1 MKKLSG
7 FIVSKRIPLLIVA
20 LILTAVCAVGAMK
33 VEVNSDM
40 TKYLPDDFSMK
51 IGMDIMN
58 EEFPAMDSSQTIRVM
73 ATGLDEEQKG
83 ELLKKLKDIQYVS
96 SVTHDESEDY
106 NKGENT
112 LYILNTT
119 YAYGSN
125 EELSIERALDFNFN
139 DYNIVYKNDEMIQST
154 VPMWVMGLA
163 VVLVLIIL
171 FVMCGSW
178 FEPVL
183 FLATIGMAIGI
194 NAGTNIFLGS
204 VSNVTQSISA
214 ILQMVLSM
222 DYSIILMNRYRQEK
236 AALGNKEGAMKAAL
250 VNSFSSV
257 ASSAFTTVV
266 GLLMLVFMQFKI
278 GFDIG
283 VVLAKGIFISMLCVF
298 IVLPGLIVLFD
309 KAIEK
314 TTKKE
319 LHIPMGAVARFSNKM
334 RYVLSAAFAVMFV
347 GFYILQGYT
356 QIVYSLEMKDPVA
369 EVFPTTNMLVLI
381 YDNDDEEV
389 IADLTEQL
397 EQDEH
402 VQMAMGYP
410 NLLGKRHTAG
420 DMVNSIMGLSNSFG
434 ISMDAGIELNEDL
447 LKIVYYD
454 KFDGES
460 KPVTMGE
467 FLAFLSDDVME
478 NEMFE
483 SYISEDMRE
492 SAGALE
498 LFKDKS
504 SLTQKRSAKELSKF
518 FGIEEELVKSLMVYY
533 FGSNGGVDYGTMTL
547 PQFADYVVNEVA
559 KNEMYASMF
568 DDKTMAQ
575 LDMLT
580 TFTDKDEILK
590 LRGFEEMAVML
601 GTEPDQM
608 RSLYFV
614 YTDENQENYLSNLDA
629 NRQLNLQQVINYV
642 VSNSDKFSSMMSSE
656 NLEQLPLAQKMIEG
670 TLNNKKYSPN
680 ALAELVGMDSTQIK
694 QLYLL
699 YISQHGNS
707 SRWQLS
713 LKQMLDF
720 VSSDVMNNP
729 DFAGMID
736 SSMTAQVGGAKAMAD
751 AVISDEKLTAKE
763 ISALL
768 VPLAG
773 EGMLDENMIEL
784 SLVYYASTTDAY
796 NDEWQLNIEELFGHL
811 ANSMVNDPRYSALIG
826 EEIKGKLDEIKGSLQ
841 TGVEM
846 LKSDEYSRMVFQT
859 TLPAESEETTAF
871 IDRINEVCEAD
882 AKNPVYII
890 GNSAMNYEMSQT
902 FDDEL
907 AFITLLTSLAIFV
920 IVALSFKSII
930 VPLILVLL
938 VQLGVYITIAVI
950 GLQGFSI
957 YFLALL
963 IVECILMGATI
974 DYGILFTNYYIEN
987 RQTLDKKNA
996 LIAAYKGSIH
1006 TIMTSGLIMVAVT
1019 ATISVLY
1026 DEPTIAQICRTI
1038 AIGVFSAILLILFVL
1053 PGLLAACDKLIIRE
1067 KKTRK
1072 KKKEQQ

>member
-1 MKKLSG
+1 MKRIPD
-7 FIVSKRIPLLIVA
+7 FIVSKRILLLIVS
-20 LILTAVCAVGAMK
+20 LVLTAVCALGAMK

-40 TKYLPDDFSMK
+40 TKYLPDEFSMK

-58 EEFPAMDSSQTIRVM
+58 ENFPAMDASQTIRVM
-73 ATGLDEEQKG
+73 ATGLDEQQRG
-83 ELLKKLKDIQYVS
+83 ELLEKLKDIQYVS
-96 SVTHDESEDY
+96 SVTHEENEDY
-106 NKGENT
+106 HKGDNT
-112 LYILNTT
+112 LYIINTT

-125 EELSIERALDFNFN
+125 EELSIERALDFNFSE
-139 DYNIVYKNDEMIQST
+139 YNIVYKNDEMIQST
-154 VPMWVMGLA
+154 VPLWVMGLA

-171 FVMCGSW
+171 FIMCGSW

-183 FLATIGMAIGI
+183 FLATIGIAVGI

-236 AALGNKEGAMKAAL
+236 ALVGDKEKAMSIALKNA
-250 VNSFSSV
+250 FSSV

-283 VVLAKGIFISMLCVF
+283 VVLAKGIFISMLAVF
-298 IVLPGLIVLFD
+298 IVLPGLIVIFD
-309 KAIEK
+309 KVIEK

-319 LHIPMGAVARFSNKM
+319 LHLPMGAVARFSNKM
-334 RYVLSAAFAVMFV
+334 RYVLSILFVVMFV

-356 QIVYSLEMKDPVA
+356 QIAYSLEMKDPVA
-369 EVFPTTNMLVLI
+369 EVFPTTNMLVVI
-381 YDNDDEEV
+381 YDNEDEEV
-389 IADLTEQL
+389 MANLADEL
-397 EQDEH
+397 ENEEH
-402 VQMAMGYP
+402 VQQVMGYP
-410 NLLGKRHTAG
+410 NLLGKRHTAS
-420 DMVNSIMGLSNSFG
+420 DMVDSIMGLSNSFG
-434 ISMDAGIELNEDL
+434 ISMDAGIELNDDL

-454 KFDGES
+454 KYDGES
-460 KPVTMGE
+460 KPVTMSE
-467 FLAFLSDDVME
+467 FLTFLSDEVME

-483 SYISEDMRE
+483 SYISDDMRE

-498 LFKDKS
+498 LFSTKS
-504 SLTQKRSAKELSKF
+504 SLTQKRSAKDLAEF
-518 FGIEEELVKSLMVYY
+518 FSIDEEMVKSLMVYY
-533 FGSNGGVDYGTMTL
+533 FGNYGGVDYGKMSL

-568 DDKTMAQ
+568 DEETKAQ

-580 TFTDKDEILK
+580 TFTDKDEILR
-590 LRGFEEMAVML
+590 LRGFEEMAAML

-614 YTDENQENYLSNLDA
+614 YTDENQENYLPNLDA
-629 NRQLNLQQVINYV
+629 DRQLSLQQVITYV
-642 VSNSDKFSSMMSSE
+642 VDNSDKFSSMMSAE
-656 NLEQLPLAQKMIEG
+656 NLEQLPMAKKLIEG
-670 TLNNKKYSPN
+670 TLSGKKYAPKE
-680 ALAELVGMDSTQIK
+680 LAELVSMDSAQIK

-729 DFAGMID
+729 DFSGMID
-736 SSMTAQVGGAKAMAD
+736 SSMTAQVSGAKAMAD
-751 AVISDEKLTAKE
+751 AVVSGIKLTAKE

-768 VPLAG
+768 IPLAG
-773 EGMLDENMIEL
+773 ENMLDENMIDL
-784 SLVYYASTTDAY
+784 SLVYKASTTDYY
-796 NDEWQLNIEELFGHL
+796 NNEWKLNIEELFGHL

-826 EEIKGKLDEIKGSLQ
+826 EEIRGKLDEIEGSLQ
-841 TGVEM
+841 MGVDM
-846 LKSDEYSRMVFQT
+846 LKSDKYSRMVFQT
-859 TLPAESEETTAF
+859 TFPAESAETTAF
-871 IDRINEVCEAD
+871 IDRINEACNAQ
-882 AKNPVYII
+882 AKNDIYLI

-902 FDDEL
+902 FDKEL
-907 AFITLLTSLAIFV
+907 ALITLLTSLAIFV
-920 IVALSFKSII
+920 IVALSFRSII
-930 VPLILVLL
+930 IPLILVLL
-938 VQLGVYITIAVI
+938 VQCGVYITITVI

-987 RQTLDKKNA
+987 RKTFDKKNA

-1006 TIMTSGLIMVAVT
+1006 TIMTSGLIMVLVT

-1038 AIGVFSAILLILFVL
+1038 SIGVLSAIILILFIL

-1067 KKTRK
+1067 KKTRR